1 MKKTTDFAAI
11 VMEKKEMLS
20 ILQECM
26 ELLDRLDDDARKE
39 FRATGDQEQSSR
51 WNDEEGKSCPVY
63 LDEDGKQTF
72 EVTDIPCMVD
82 TYDYLPK
89 LEFTKEDEAKLSA
102 IEKVKQTLA
111 ALA

>member
-26 ELLDRLDDDARKE
+26 ELLDRIDKDSRLEWRE
-39 FRATGDQEQSSR
+39 TGEVEQR
-51 WNDEEGKSCPVY
+51 TKWNDEERKSCPVY

-72 EVTDIPCMVD
+72 EVTDTPCMVD
-82 TYDYLPK
+82 KYDYLPK
-89 LEFTKEDEAKLSA
+89 LTFTKEDEAKLSA